1 MEVVFGKKKRK
12 RNKGLIGPSGVIAP
26 GVEIIELV
34 SHPEEFEGNGEII
47 EVVQQERD
55 IDLNIPILEVGKE
68 EFARVLRGPG
78 AGGGVEQGSLSQDS
92 DPFNPLPIIEAV
104 SRGRLKRIRDDD
116 QDTLN
121 FPVGHPLWDCSPA
134 NLLNFG
140 VPMELE
146 VSELPKC
153 LMLYKGENMHIR
165 LT

>member
-12 RNKGLIGPSGVIAP
+12 RNKGLIGPGGVIAP

-68 EFARVLRGPG
+68 EFARVLGGPG

-92 DPFNPLPIIEAV
+92 DPFNHLP
-104 SRGRLKRIRDDD
+104 SLRL
-116 QDTLN
+116 LCLH
-121 FPVGHPLWDCSPA
+121 VGVVYMADL
-134 NLLNFG
+134 
-140 VPMELE
+140 
-146 VSELPKC
+146 
-153 LMLYKGENMHIR
+153 MHIISCTIFAR
-165 LT
+165 SSIG